1 MKSAFHEGELS
12 VQKRAGVASMA
23 ARIGGSIKNVIHPYA
38 EDFLAAQ
45 PFVIGATTDAEGNV
59 WASALYGEEGFAR
72 VTGPSSVS
80 ISPASSDP
88 LLEENISETGR
99 LGLLAIEFET
109 RTRIRL
115 NGKASIEGGMINV
128 EIEEFFS
135 NCPKYIQARKI
146 PSEIGAAPES
156 SRGSGTSLTGPQ
168 TSMIEAA
175 DTFFLASF
183 HPERGA
189 DASHRGGNPG
199 FVEVQDDKTLL
210 IPDYSGNNMF
220 QTLGNIETNGR
231 AGLLFIDFETGRT
244 LQMTGSAEILW
255 DEKYFSDLSGA
266 NRALR
271 FRVEKVVETEN
282 AFPTGWEFVDYSPVN
297 P

>member
-1 MKSAFHEGELS
+1 MKSAFHEGELA
-12 VQKRAGVASMA
+12 VQEKAGVASMA
-23 ARIGGSIKNVIHPYA
+23 ARIGGSIKAAIHPYA
-38 EDFLAAQ
+38 EEFLAAQ
-45 PFVIGATTDAEGNV
+45 PFVIGATTDAGGNA
-59 WASALYGEEGFAR
+59 WPSALYGREGFAR
-72 VTGPSSVS
+72 VTGSSSVS
-80 ISPASSDP
+80 ISPANSDVI
-88 LLEENISETGR
+88 LEGNIRETGR

-115 NGKASIEGGMINV
+115 NGKASIEGGTIDV

-135 NCPKYIQARKI
+135 NCPKYIQARKV
-146 PSEIGAAPES
+146 PAKIGAP
-156 SRGSGTSLTGPQ
+156 RGSYSDSGTSLTGSQ
-168 TSMIEAA
+168 LSMIEGA
-175 DTFFLASF
+175 DTLFLASY
-183 HPERGA
+183 HSDRGA

-199 FVEVQDDKTLL
+199 FVKILDAQTLL

-220 QTLGNIETNGR
+220 QTLGNIESNGR

-244 LQMTGSAEILW
+244 LQMTGRAEILW
-255 DEKYFSDLSGA
+255 DKKDFERLQGA

-271 FRVEKVVETEN
+271 FGVEKVVDTEN